1 MSNKSFILRAFNTN
15 FFEFIDRV
23 ITYFPDH
30 TEFQTA
36 KTNMELLKKANPTI
50 IIKIWL
56 SNVYMPY
63 AEEINSGNIN
73 FFIHKDYSDDLKDAT
88 ESSRIMGF
96 INDMREYVM
105 NMPDEPKHIIM
116 TYVQNLSKLS
126 MQYVV

>member
-1 MSNKSFILRAFNTN
+1 
-15 FFEFIDRV
+15 
-23 ITYFPDH
+23 
-30 TEFQTA
+30 
-36 KTNMELLKKANPTI
+36 
-50 IIKIWL
+50 
-56 SNVYMPY
+56 MPY